1 MKFAQV
7 PTLTAVQLAMLY
19 SLTRPCPGDGDEDD
33 GGRQQEGGV
42 PLHLGAV
49 VEWNRRCPPLNIPSL
64 SFLHSSQNWRAKR
77 VKSPPPQSN
86 ISFVF
91 GREKQML

>member
-7 PTLTAVQLAMLY
+7 PTLTAVQLAMLC
-19 SLTRPCPGDGDEDD
+19 SLTRPRSGDGDEDD

-49 VEWNRRCPPLNIPSL
+49 AEWNRRRPPLTIPSFL
-64 SFLHSSQNWRAKR
+64 LLHSSQNWRAKK
-77 VKSPPPQSN
+77 V
-86 ISFVF
+86 
-91 GREKQML
+91 M